1 MNIHEDDDP
10 RPTSSVSLVIM
21 HLNILLYITQSVQGE
36 FEKKMIILKGAIC
49 FLYCLIG
56 KQKREVGRQQNGKI
70 D

>member
-36 FEKKMIILKGAIC
+36 FFKNYNFEGCNMFPLLFNWQTKERGSMAVKWK
-49 FLYCLIG
+49 
-56 KQKREVGRQQNGKI
+56 N
-70 D
+70 